1 MKQERKMQNMKFFFS
16 TISYQFE
23 IIFLLSEKST
33 ICRFNRCIFKNSH
46 RERILLYYQ
55 LTNIKYKAI
64 QNDVFFSYITCRK
77 RPRI

>member
-33 ICRFNRCIFKNSH
+33 ICRFKNSH
-46 RERILLYYQ
+46 RERNLLYYQ

-64 QNDVFFSYITCRK
+64 QNVVFFSYITCRK